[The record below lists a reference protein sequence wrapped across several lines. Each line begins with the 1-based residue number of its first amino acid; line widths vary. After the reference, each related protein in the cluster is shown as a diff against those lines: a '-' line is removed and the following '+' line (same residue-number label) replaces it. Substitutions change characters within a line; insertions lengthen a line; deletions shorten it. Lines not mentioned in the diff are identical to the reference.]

1 MLQSAE
7 TNGRKGGPATTARP
21 AHGSGRSRPSIGQG
35 LKQLGSLAFQERRVI
50 LLLRAMAAPGD
61 APAGSERHASP
72 QPALREGFELL
83 AREAIANG
91 LSIFAPGSAFVNDD
105 ELAILSRLTLFQR
118 PSQSGEWELANDFQK
133 ALKTCADELENEGR
147 RLPPRPPLLE
157 DYTDR
162 HACFRIRYVDRAL
175 SAKSRGDLPV
185 RRQPLWDG
193 QREPEPGTLRARA
206 LEIVRRNPISTTAQ
220 FLAVGITHQY
230 LSTLGKQG
238 YVEKIG
244 HGVYRYPS
252 RLRKNEKD

>member
-1 MLQSAE
+1 MWLPRGTRHSMLQSAE
-7 TNGRKGGPATTARP
+7 TNGRKGGPATTAHP
-21 AHGSGRSRPSIGQG
+21 ARGSGRSRPSIGQG

-147 RLPPRPPLLE
+147 RLPPRPRCLRTTP
-157 DYTDR
+157 T
-162 HACFRIRYVDRAL
+162 ATPA
-175 SAKSRGDLPV
+175 SASAM
-185 RRQPLWDG
+185 W
-193 QREPEPGTLRARA
+193 TARFP
-206 LEIVRRNPISTTAQ
+206 RNPGAIC
-220 FLAVGITHQY
+220 
-230 LSTLGKQG
+230 LSGASRCGTDNVNRNPAHCAPGRSKSCAAT
-238 YVEKIG
+238 
-244 HGVYRYPS
+244 RSPRRPS
-252 RLRKNEKD
+252 SWLSG